1 MKWTGKRVFLA
12 DDHELVRAG
21 LRALLQEMLDIDVVG
36 EAADGLDVLRGVR
49 DSRPDVVLLDIGMP
63 GLNGIDVLERLRRLE
78 ASPPVIMLSM
88 HSSVEDVA
96 RAMSAGANGYL
107 PKESAF
113 DELSQALD
121 AVFAGSEYLGRGI
134 DAEQVRRTREE
145 LARGG
150 SRLTLLTSRQ
160 REILQLIA
168 EGYGPSKIATRLN
181 VSVKTVESHRAQIMD
196 RLDIRDLP
204 GLIRFAV
211 RSNLIRD

>member
-12 DDHELVRAG
+12 DDHELMRAG
-21 LRALLQEMLDIDVVG
+21 LRGLLLEMLDIDVVG
-36 EAADGLDVLRGVR
+36 EAADGLDVVRGVSE
-49 DSRPDVVLLDIGMP
+49 SRPDLVLLDIGMP
-63 GLNGIDVLERLRRLE
+63 GLNGFDVLERLRRQDP
-78 ASPPVIMLSM
+78 SPPVIMLSM

-96 RAMSAGANGYL
+96 RAMAAGANGYL

-121 AVFAGSEYLGRGI
+121 AVFSGSEYLGKGI
-134 DAEQVRRTREE
+134 DAEQVRRTRGE

-168 EGYGPSKIATRLN
+168 EGYGPSKIAQRLN

-211 RSNLIRD
+211 RANLIRD

>member
-12 DDHELVRAG
+12 DDHELMRAG

-36 EAADGLDVLRGVR
+36 EAADGLDVVRGVR
-49 DSRPDVVLLDIGMP
+49 DSRPDLVLLDIGMP
-63 GLNGIDVLERLRRLE
+63 GLNGIDVLERLRRQE
-78 ASPPVIMLSM
+78 ESPPVIMLSM

-121 AVFAGSEYLGRGI
+121 AVFSGSEYLGKGI
-134 DAEQVRRTREE
+134 AADQVRRTREE

-168 EGYGPSKIATRLN
+168 EGHGPSKIAGRLN

-211 RSNLIRD
+211 RSNLISD